1 MFRLS
6 IQLRQ
11 ALAKLTLPLLVAL
24 ACCVMLL
31 GQADR
36 RVAEQA
42 RVAMSDALAPL
53 YSLLARPIDGL
64 RGIAGETRHLVGVSA
79 ENQRLREENLKLR
92 RWYDVAMALQAENA
106 TLKANLNWI
115 PEPAPS
121 FVTARAVADTSQ
133 FYARSILLS
142 VAPGQIL
149 AKHIT
154 LSKDMVAVDAAGLV
168 GRVTEVGS
176 RSARVMLITD
186 MSSRVPV
193 SLESSHAAAIM
204 EGTNAAAPRLT
215 SYPEDVHPEEGERVV
230 TNNVTNVFP
239 AGLPV
244 GTVHYIGPNN
254 PVVEPYAQLGH
265 VVVVR
270 LFDYG
275 LAAITPPDSPGRP
288 ASGGSS
294 QHTVPKGA
302 VGGSRNLIRGS
313 ANSIEAP
320 GDGAL
325 PVTRPGRLPIDT
337 GTAAAVIE
345 RG

>member
-42 RVAMSDALAPL
+42 RVAMSDAVAPL

-64 RGIAGETRHLVGVSA
+64 RGFAGETRHLVGVAA
-79 ENQRLREENLKLR
+79 ENQRLRSENMRLR
-92 RWYDVAMALQAENA
+92 RWYDVAVALQAENA

-115 PEPAPS
+115 PEPVPS

-142 VAPGQIL
+142 VSPGQIL
-149 AKHIT
+149 ANHIT

-193 SLESSHAAAIM
+193 SLEASHAAAMM
-204 EGTNAAAPRLT
+204 EGTNATAPRLM
-215 SYPEDVHPEEGERVV
+215 SYPEDVHPVEGERVV

-254 PVVEPYAQLGH
+254 PVVEPYAQLDH
-265 VVVVR
+265 VVMVR

-288 ASGGSS
+288 VSREGG
-294 QHTVPKGA
+294 QRNVPKGA
-302 VGGSRNLIRGS
+302 VGGSKGLTRGS

-320 GDGAL
+320 GNGSS
-325 PVTRPGRLPIDT
+325 PVTQPGRLPI
-337 GTAAAVIE
+337 GPGLAAPTIE